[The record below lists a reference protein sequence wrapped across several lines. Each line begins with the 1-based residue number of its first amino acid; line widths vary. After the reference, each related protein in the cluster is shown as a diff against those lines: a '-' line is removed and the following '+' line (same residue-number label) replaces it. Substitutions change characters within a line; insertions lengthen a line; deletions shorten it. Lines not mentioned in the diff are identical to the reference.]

1 MIRAAIVL
9 LAIATASIHLYWST
23 QTGVGAPLMVLNGLG
38 YLGLVTAL
46 YAPLPAL
53 KRYRSTIRWVLLG
66 YTALTVVL
74 WTLVGPRIAIAY
86 ADKVIELAL
95 IASLWLDGRAARRA
109 AA

>member
-9 LAIATASIHLYWST
+9 LTIATAGIHLYWST
-23 QTGVGAPLMVLNGLG
+23 QIEVGAPVMVLNGLG
-38 YLGLVTAL
+38 YLGLLTAL
-46 YAPLPAL
+46 YASLPAL
-53 KRYRSTIRWVLLG
+53 QRYRSTVRWVLLG

-74 WTLVGPRIAIAY
+74 WALVGPRIPIAY

-95 IASLWLDGRAARRA
+95 IASLWLDGRSERRA